1 MVKLAFIG
9 TGTCNATTR
18 KPQALAFSI
27 NGEIVCV
34 DFGGGAYH
42 AIAALND
49 ADFNYSAISTIIL
62 THYHVDHVSGLPD
75 LLWGEMWDHTG
86 HRTEPLTI
94 IGPKGL
100 HNFYNNRLLPFMGD
114 YPLPFK
120 VELIELNNG
129 DTFEGN
135 GYSVESVTLAHG
147 DFSSGYRF
155 NFGTRSVAIT
165 GDTGYCDALQ
175 KLLSSVDCAVI
186 EWGIASDD
194 TYPLHLSSRDI
205 GTLIKNGAWPRE
217 VYAVHIYPV
226 IDINFQEQLQKMKA
240 LVESLGKTVEFPSDG
255 DILTII
261 P

>member
-1 MVKLAFIG
+1 MIKLAFIG
-9 TGTCNATTR
+9 TGTCNATSR
-18 KPQALAFSI
+18 KPQSLAFSI
-27 NGEIVCV
+27 DGEIILV
-34 DFGGGAYH
+34 DCGGGAYH
-42 AIAALND
+42 ALAALSD
-49 ADFNYSAISTIIL
+49 PDFNYSNISTVIL

-100 HNFYNNRLLPFMGD
+100 HNFYQERLMPFMGD

-120 VELIELNNG
+120 VDLIELETG
-129 DTFEGN
+129 GFFEGN
-135 GYSVESVTLAHG
+135 EYRVESVTLAHG

-155 NFGTRSVAIT
+155 DFGTKAVAIT
-165 GDTGYCDALQ
+165 GDTGYCDALRE
-175 KLLSSVDCAVI
+175 LLSSVDIAVI

-194 TYPLHLSSRDI
+194 SYPLHLSSKDI
-205 GTLIKNGAWPRE
+205 VTLIKNGAWPQE
-217 VYAVHIYPV
+217 VYAVHVYPV
-226 IDINFQEQLQKMKA
+226 VDIDFQEQLQKMKA
-240 LVESLGKTVEFPSDG
+240 LVASLGKTIEFPSDG

>member
-9 TGTCNATTR
+9 TGTCNASDR
-18 KPQALAFSI
+18 KPQSLVFSFD
-27 NGEIVCV
+27 GEIVCV
-34 DFGGGAYH
+34 DCGGGAYH
-42 AIAALND
+42 AIAALKD
-49 ADFNYSAISTIIL
+49 PDFNYSAISTIIL
-62 THYHVDHVSGLPD
+62 THYHVDHISGLPD

-100 HNFYNNRLLPFMGD
+100 HNFYQDRLLPFMGD

-135 GYSVESVTLAHG
+135 GYTVKSVTLAHG

-155 NFGTRSVAIT
+155 DFGNMSMAIT
-165 GDTGYCDALQ
+165 GDTGYCDALER
-175 KLLSSVDCAVI
+175 LLSSVDSAVI

-194 TYPLHLSSRDI
+194 TYPLHLSSQDI
-205 GTLIKNGAWPRE
+205 VTLIKNGAWPE
-217 VYAVHIYPV
+217 VVYSVHVYPV
-226 IDINFQEQLQKMKA
+226 PDIHFSDQLQKMKSI
-240 LVESLGKTVEFPSDG
+240 VESFNKTVEFPSDG

>member
-1 MVKLAFIG
+1 MVKLAFLG
-9 TGTCNATTR
+9 TGTCNATQR

-27 NGEIVCV
+27 DGELVCV

-42 AIAALND
+42 AIASLND
-49 ADFNYSAISTIIL
+49 SDFNYSNISTVIL

-86 HRTEPLTI
+86 HRTETLTI
-94 IGPKGL
+94 VGPKGL
-100 HNFYNNRLLPFMGD
+100 QNFYHDRLLPFMGD

-129 DTFEGN
+129 DAFEGN
-135 GYSVESVTLAHG
+135 EYRVEAVTLAHG

-155 NFGTRSVAIT
+155 DFGTRSVAIT

-175 KLLSSVDCAVI
+175 GLLSSADIAVI

-194 TYPLHLSSRDI
+194 TYPLHLSSKDI
-205 GTLIKNGAWPRE
+205 ITLIKSGTWPRE
-217 VYAVHIYPV
+217 VYAVHVYPV
-226 IDINFQEQLQKMKA
+226 VDIQFQEQLQKMKS
-240 LVESLGKTVEFPSDG
+240 LVASLNKTIEFPSDG